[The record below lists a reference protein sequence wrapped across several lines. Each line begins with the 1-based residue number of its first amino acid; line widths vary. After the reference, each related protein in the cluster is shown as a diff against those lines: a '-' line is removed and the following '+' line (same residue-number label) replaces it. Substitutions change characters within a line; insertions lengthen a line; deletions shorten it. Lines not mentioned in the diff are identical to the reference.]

1 MPASERLR
9 GVAARGIGVMRWLE
23 RMAPQPQARSKGPRS
38 SPREVMAAGGTY
50 FSSTMNPVA
59 SESPMFSVR

>member
-1 MPASERLR
+1 MPAPERLC

-23 RMAPQPQARSKGPRS
+23 RMAATASALKGFEEFTS
-38 SPREVMAAGGTY
+38 WVMAAGRTY
-50 FSSTMNPVA
+50 FSSVMNPVA

>member
-23 RMAPQPQARSKGPRS
+23 RMAATASALKGFEEFTSWGDGCRSNLLQLDDEPR
-38 SPREVMAAGGTY
+38 G
-50 FSSTMNPVA
+50 F
-59 SESPMFSVR
+59 